1 MQLQQLAYF
10 VAVAEVRHFTQ
21 AAELLRVAQPSLSKQ
36 IRALET
42 ELGASLFSRARG
54 NITLTPAG
62 EALLPLAKR
71 ILADVD
77 TARLE
82 VQELAGLRR
91 GRVRL
96 GATPSLCAGL
106 LGDVLRRFHDAY
118 PGIELLVE
126 EGGSRDLVRD
136 LTRGSL
142 DLALVIL
149 PLHGDPPLSTTPIL
163 REDLVVASPEAAGR
177 PAEAGG
183 RPAEAGVGRAAEA
196 GVGGR
201 LTDRGCQLP
210 RRPYLH
216 ISDLR
221 DRPLVM
227 FRSGYDLREATIGAC
242 RAAGFEPRFAVE
254 GGEMDA
260 VLRFVE
266 AGLGIAV
273 VPSMVLAGRPGL
285 RGTPLIITDEDDPSR
300 GGRRIHPGHGLRRT
314 IALAHRKDVD
324 LTHAARA
331 FQETLENFL
340 VEAGLAG
347 SLPPGVETLLT
358 P

>member
-1 MQLQQLAYF
+1 VQLQQLSYF
-10 VAVAEVRHFTQ
+10 VAVAETRHFTQ
-21 AAELLRVAQPSLSKQ
+21 AAEALRVAQPSLSKQ

-42 ELGASLFSRARG
+42 ELGAPLFSRARG
-54 NITLTPAG
+54 NITLTQAG

-82 VQELAGLRR
+82 VQELVGLRR

-96 GATPSLCAGL
+96 GATPSLCSGL
-106 LGDVLRRFHDAY
+106 LGEVLRRFHAAY
-118 PGIELLVE
+118 PGIRLLVE

-142 DLALVIL
+142 DLALVIM
-149 PLHGDPPLSTTPIL
+149 PLAEDTPLFTSPIL
-163 REDLVVASPEAAGR
+163 RENLVVVSPEGEG
-177 PAEAGG
+177 P
-183 RPAEAGVGRAAEA
+183 
-196 GVGGR
+196 
-201 LTDRGCQLP
+201 LP
-210 RRPYLH
+210 PRSQVR
-216 ISDLR
+216 ITELR

-227 FRSGYDLREATIGAC
+227 FRPGYDLREATIGAC
-242 RAAGFEPRFAVE
+242 RHAGFEPQFAVE

-285 RGTPLIITDEDDPSR
+285 RGTPLALDG
-300 GGRRIHPGHGLRRT
+300 GGRVSAGLRRT
-314 IALAHRKDVD
+314 VALAHRKDVAP
-324 LTHAARA
+324 THAANAFRA
-331 FQETLENFL
+331 TLESFL
-340 VEAGLAG
+340 VEAAAEG
-347 SLPPGVETLLT
+347 SLPAGVESLVAASGCGGGGR
-358 P
+358 PGHG

>member
-1 MQLQQLAYF
+1 VQLQQLSYF
-10 VAVAEVRHFTQ
+10 AAVAEFRHFTQ
-21 AAELLRVAQPSLSKQ
+21 AAEALGVAQPSLSKQ

-42 ELGASLFSRARG
+42 ELGAPLFSRARG

-96 GATPSLCAGL
+96 GATPSLCGGL
-106 LGDVLRRFHDAY
+106 LADVLRRFHDAY
-118 PGIELLVE
+118 PGIRLLVE
-126 EGGSRDLVRD
+126 EGGSRDLIRD

-149 PLHGDPPLSTTPIL
+149 PLPEETPLATDPVL
-163 REDLVVASPEAAGR
+163 RENLVVAAPSGHPPQPHRQVVRITE
-177 PAEAGG
+177 
-183 RPAEAGVGRAAEA
+183 
-196 GVGGR
+196 
-201 LTDRGCQLP
+201 
-210 RRPYLH
+210 
-216 ISDLR
+216 LR

-242 RAAGFEPRFAVE
+242 RHAGFEPRFAVE

-266 AGLGIAV
+266 VGLGIAV

-285 RGTPLIITDEDDPSR
+285 HGTPLVLENRR
-300 GGRRIHPGHGLRRT
+300 GLQRT
-314 IALAHRKDVD
+314 VALAHRKDVAP
-324 LTHAARA
+324 THAARA
-331 FQETLENFL
+331 FQGTLERFL
-340 VEAGLAG
+340 AEAAAAG
-347 SLPPGVETLLT
+347 DLPPGVESLV
-358 P
+358 

>member
-21 AAELLRVAQPSLSKQ
+21 AAEILRVAQPSLSKQ
-36 IRALET
+36 IRALES
-42 ELGASLFSRARG
+42 ELSVSLFRRARG

-82 VQELAGLRR
+82 VQELAGLKR

-106 LGDVLRRFHDAY
+106 LADVLRRFHDAY
-118 PGIELLVE
+118 PGIQLIVE
-126 EGGSRDLVRD
+126 EGGSRDLVRE

-149 PLHGDPPLSTTPIL
+149 PLQGDSPLDTTPIL
-163 REDLVVASPEAAGR
+163 REYLVVASP
-177 PAEAGG
+177 AEQ
-183 RPAEAGVGRAAEA
+183 RS
-196 GVGGR
+196 
-201 LTDRGCQLP
+201 LS
-210 RRPYLH
+210 RRSYLR
-216 ISDLR
+216 IEDLQ

-227 FRSGYDLREATIGAC
+227 FRPGYDLREATISAC
-242 RAAGFEPRFAVE
+242 RAAGFEPKFAVE

-266 AGLGIAV
+266 VGLGIAV

-285 RGTPLIITDEDDPSR
+285 RGTPLVLADEEARR
-300 GGRRIHPGHGLRRT
+300 GRHGPGLLRT
-314 IALAHRKDVD
+314 IALAHRKDVE

-331 FQETLENFL
+331 FQETLETFL
-340 VEAGLAG
+340 AEAGQSG
-347 SLPPGVETLLT
+347 TLPAGVENLVDA
-358 P
+358 

>member
-1 MQLQQLAYF
+1 VQLQQLAYF

-21 AAELLRVAQPSLSKQ
+21 AAEILRVAQPSLSKQ
-36 IRALET
+36 IRALEA

-106 LGDVLRRFHDAY
+106 LGDVLRRFHDTY
-118 PGIELLVE
+118 PGIRLIVE

-136 LTRGSL
+136 LTRGLL

-149 PLHGDPPLSTTPIL
+149 PLAGDPPLETTSIL
-163 REDLVVASPEAAGR
+163 RENLVVASP
-177 PAEAGG
+177 AE
-183 RPAEAGVGRAAEA
+183 PS
-196 GVGGR
+196 
-201 LTDRGCQLP
+201 QIS
-210 RRPYLH
+210 RRPYLR
-216 ISDLR
+216 IEDLR
-221 DRPLVM
+221 NRPLVM

-285 RGTPLIITDEDDPSR
+285 RGTPLVLAEEHDPATGVR
-300 GGRRIHPGHGLRRT
+300 TVRPTEPGGRARPVRRGQPGPGLQRT

-331 FQETLENFL
+331 FQETLETYL
-340 VEAGLAG
+340 VEAALGG
-347 SLPPGVETLLT
+347 SLPAGVEALGTIMGD
-358 P
+358 PPAR

>member
-36 IRALET
+36 IRALEN
-42 ELGASLFSRARG
+42 ELSVSLFRRARG

-82 VQELAGLRR
+82 VQELAGLKR

-106 LGDVLRRFHDAY
+106 MADVLRRFHDAY
-118 PGIELLVE
+118 PGIQLLVE
-126 EGGSRDLVRD
+126 EGGSRDLVRE

-149 PLHGDPPLSTTPIL
+149 PLQGAPPLDTTPIL
-163 REDLVVASPEAAGR
+163 REHLVVASPAG
-177 PAEAGG
+177 AGA
-183 RPAEAGVGRAAEA
+183 PV
-196 GVGGR
+196 
-201 LTDRGCQLP
+201 QLP
-210 RRPYLH
+210 RRSYLR
-216 ISDLR
+216 IEDLQ

-227 FRSGYDLREATIGAC
+227 FRPGYDLREATISAC

-266 AGLGIAV
+266 VGLGIAV

-285 RGTPLIITDEDDPSR
+285 CGTPLVLADEEARR
-300 GGRRIHPGHGLRRT
+300 GRHGPGLLRT
-314 IALAHRKDVD
+314 IALAHRKDVE

-331 FQETLENFL
+331 FQETLQTFL

-347 SLPPGVETLLT
+347 DLPAGVESLVGA
-358 P
+358 

>member
-21 AAELLRVAQPSLSKQ
+21 AAEILRVAQPSLSKQ

-54 NITLTPAG
+54 NITMTPAG

-118 PGIELLVE
+118 PGIRLLVE

-136 LTRGSL
+136 LVRGSL

-149 PLHGDPPLSTTPIL
+149 PLHGDPPLDTTPIL
-163 REDLVVASPEAAGR
+163 REHLVVASPAGT
-177 PAEAGG
+177 PG
-183 RPAEAGVGRAAEA
+183 RV
-196 GVGGR
+196 
-201 LTDRGCQLP
+201 P
-210 RRPYLH
+210 RRSHLR
-216 ISDLR
+216 IEDLR
-221 DRPLVM
+221 NRPLVM

-285 RGTPLIITDEDDPSR
+285 RGTPLVLAEQAAVHDVHAR
-300 GGRRIHPGHGLRRT
+300 GGHPGLLRT

-331 FQETLENFL
+331 FQETLLAFL
-340 VEAGLAG
+340 VEAGEKD
-347 SLPPGVETLLT
+347 SLPAGVETLVT

>member
-10 VAVAEVRHFTQ
+10 VAVAEIRHFTQ
-21 AAELLRVAQPSLSKQ
+21 AAESLGIAQPSLSKQ
-36 IRALET
+36 IRALEK
-42 ELGASLFSRARG
+42 ELGAPLFSRARG

-62 EALLPLAKR
+62 DVLLPLAKR

-82 VQELAGLRR
+82 VRELAGLVR

-106 LGDVLRRFHDAY
+106 LADALRRFHDAY
-118 PGIELLVE
+118 PGIDLTVE

-142 DLALVIL
+142 DIALVIL
-149 PLHGDPPLSTTPIL
+149 PLADDTPLVTTPIL
-163 REDLVVASPEAAGR
+163 REHLVVAMPSDQR
-177 PAEAGG
+177 
-183 RPAEAGVGRAAEA
+183 
-196 GVGGR
+196 
-201 LTDRGCQLP
+201 P
-210 RRPYLH
+210 RRSPMSVEDLH
-216 ISDLR
+216 GR
-221 DRPLVM
+221 DLVM
-227 FRSGYDLREATIGAC
+227 FRVGYDLRDSTIAAC
-242 RAAGFEPRFAVE
+242 RQAGFEPRYAVE

-285 RGTPLIITDEDDPSR
+285 RGVPLSPGE
-300 GGRRIHPGHGLRRT
+300 GGSPADRPGLERT
-314 IALAHRKDVD
+314 IAIAHRKDVAP
-324 LTHAARA
+324 THAARA
-331 FQETLENFL
+331 FRETLEGYL
-340 VEAGLAG
+340 TDAARDG
-347 SLPPGVETLLT
+347 SLPPGVRHLT
-358 P
+358 

>member
-1 MQLQQLAYF
+1 VQLQQLGYF
-10 VAVAEVRHFTQ
+10 VAVAEVRHFTH
-21 AAELLRVAQPSLSKQ
+21 AAEALRVAQPSLSKQ

-42 ELGASLFSRARG
+42 ELGAALFSRARG
-54 NITLTPAG
+54 NIALTAAG

-82 VQELAGLRR
+82 VQELVGLRS

-106 LGDVLRRFHDAY
+106 LADVLRRFHDGY
-118 PGIELLVE
+118 PGIQLLVE

-149 PLHGDPPLSTTPIL
+149 PLADDAPLETTPVL
-163 REDLVVASPEAAGR
+163 REHLVVASPAPIGGV
-177 PAEAGG
+177 PAPPRHA
-183 RPAEAGVGRAAEA
+183 
-196 GVGGR
+196 
-201 LTDRGCQLP
+201 QLP
-210 RRPYLH
+210 RRPYVR
-216 ISDLR
+216 IEDLR

-227 FRSGYDLREATIGAC
+227 FRPGYDLREATISAC
-242 RAAGFEPRFAVE
+242 RQAGFEPRFAVE

-266 AGLGIAV
+266 AGLGVAV
-273 VPSMVLAGRPGL
+273 VPSMVLAGRPRL
-285 RGTPLIITDEDDPSR
+285 RGTPLTLAEPPASPEHARR
-300 GGRRIHPGHGLRRT
+300 GEPVPGLLRT
-314 IALAHRKDVD
+314 IALAHRKDVA

-331 FQETLENFL
+331 FQDALETFL
-340 VEAGLAG
+340 LQAARSR
-347 SLPPGVETLLT
+347 SLPAGVESLLEG
-358 P
+358 

>member
-36 IRALET
+36 IRALEG
-42 ELGASLFSRARG
+42 ELNVSLFSRARG

-82 VQELAGLRR
+82 VQELVGLKR

-106 LGDVLRRFHDAY
+106 LADVLRRFHDTY
-118 PGIELLVE
+118 PGIQLIVE
-126 EGGSRDLVRD
+126 EGGSRDLVRE

-142 DLALVIL
+142 DMALVIL
-149 PLHGDPPLSTTPIL
+149 PLHGDPPLDTTPIL
-163 REDLVVASPEAAGR
+163 REYLVVASPAG
-177 PAEAGG
+177 PEPGAPE
-183 RPAEAGVGRAAEA
+183 
-196 GVGGR
+196 R
-201 LTDRGCQLP
+201 LPKTPRLP
-210 RRPYLH
+210 RRSYLR
-216 ISDLR
+216 IQDLR
-221 DRPLVM
+221 NRPLVM
-227 FRSGYDLREATIGAC
+227 FRPGYDLREATISAC

-266 AGLGIAV
+266 VGLGIAV

-285 RGTPLIITDEDDPSR
+285 RGTPLVLADDEARR
-300 GGRRIHPGHGLRRT
+300 GRHGPGLLRT
-314 IALAHRKDVD
+314 IALAHRKDVE

-331 FQETLENFL
+331 FQETLQEFL
-340 VEAGLAG
+340 VEAALAG
-347 SLPPGVETLLT
+347 SLPAGVETLVDA
-358 P
+358 

>member
-21 AAELLRVAQPSLSKQ
+21 AAEILHVAQPSLSKQ
-36 IRALET
+36 IRALEA

-62 EALLPLAKR
+62 ETLLPLAKR
-71 ILADVD
+71 ILADVE

-118 PGIELLVE
+118 PGIRLIVE

-136 LTRGSL
+136 LTRGLL

-149 PLHGDPPLSTTPIL
+149 PLHGDPPLETTPVL
-163 REDLVVASPEAAGR
+163 RENLVVASPVEPGK
-177 PAEAGG
+177 
-183 RPAEAGVGRAAEA
+183 V
-196 GVGGR
+196 
-201 LTDRGCQLP
+201 P
-210 RRPYLH
+210 RRSFLR
-216 ISDLR
+216 IEDLR
-221 DRPLVM
+221 NRPLVM

-285 RGTPLIITDEDDPSR
+285 RGTPLVLPDEPA
-300 GGRRIHPGHGLRRT
+300 GLQRT

-324 LTHAARA
+324 PTHAARA
-331 FQETLENFL
+331 FSETLEAY
-340 VEAGLAG
+340 VGEAALGG
-347 SLPPGVETLLT
+347 SLPAGVEAVS
-358 P
+358 

>member
-1 MQLQQLAYF
+1 MQLQQLTYF

-42 ELGASLFSRARG
+42 ELGAALFSRARG

-62 EALLPLAKR
+62 EALLPLARR

-96 GATPSLCAGL
+96 GATPSLCGGL
-106 LGDVLRRFHDAY
+106 LADVLRRFHDSY
-118 PGIELLVE
+118 PGIRLLVE

-136 LTRGSL
+136 LTRGDL

-149 PLHGDPPLSTTPIL
+149 PLADDTPLVTDPVL
-163 REDLVVASPEAAGR
+163 RENLVVAAPAAAATRDR
-177 PAEAGG
+177 PVVKITE
-183 RPAEAGVGRAAEA
+183 
-196 GVGGR
+196 
-201 LTDRGCQLP
+201 
-210 RRPYLH
+210 
-216 ISDLR
+216 LR

-242 RAAGFEPRFAVE
+242 RDAGFEPRFAVE

-266 AGLGIAV
+266 VGLGIAV

-285 RGTPLIITDEDDPSR
+285 RGTPLVLENRR
-300 GGRRIHPGHGLRRT
+300 GLQRT
-314 IALAHRKDVD
+314 VALAHRKDVAP
-324 LTHAARA
+324 THAARA
-331 FQETLENFL
+331 FQATLEKFL
-340 VEAGLAG
+340 AEAAAAG
-347 SLPPGVETLLT
+347 ELPTGVESLVLQLSTGELT
-358 P
+358 VSEHRSR